1 MQLFS
6 LVSEQSSRSSPEG
19 ALWGLGYELETLH
32 MDILALSI
40 SMCVG
45 DGSEH

>member
-6 LVSEQSSRSSPEG
+6 LVSEQSSRSSPKG

-32 MDILALSI
+32 VEMLRAKM